1 MSEERD
7 FFALFFND
15 EVLQY
20 IVKET
25 NKNYNDKMQSDPN
38 NNKMNF
44 DELTVDELRAFIG
57 VFISAGLVQIR
68 GRLKMLWR
76 NKHRI
81 TFMPSISEI
90 FPRDRFL
97 QIDCYLHFFDER
109 DAPIRDGNPQYD
121 IYYKVRYL
129 SDATVP
135 KFLEIYQADQLSID
149 ESMIKPQGRTP
160 GRHFLPNKPIRFGI
174 KVYMLAEAKTGY
186 IINLDLA
193 QSDLLLLLVRLI
205 TRISQPA
212 E

>member
-7 FFALFFND
+7 LFALFFND

-57 VFISAGLVQIR
+57 VFISAGLVQMR
-68 GRLKMLWR
+68 GRLKMLWS

-81 TFMPSISEI
+81 AFMPGMSEI

-97 QIDCYLHFFDER
+97 QIVCYLNLFDER
-109 DAPIRDGNPQYD
+109 DNH
-121 IYYKVRYL
+121 
-129 SDATVP
+129 S
-135 KFLEIYQADQLSID
+135 
-149 ESMIKPQGRTP
+149 
-160 GRHFLPNKPIRFGI
+160 
-174 KVYMLAEAKTGY
+174 
-186 IINLDLA
+186 
-193 QSDLLLLLVRLI
+193 
-205 TRISQPA
+205 
-212 E
+212 